1 MKTIGRPEA
10 MIEPDEPLSMSRQ
23 RTVQVLKRTSKHV
36 GVRIFLIGISLLY
49 LVPFYWMLNTA
60 LKSNAELAM
69 VPPTL
74 LPSSWEWGNFAT
86 ALTTIPFL
94 HYFLNTVIYTT
105 LVVIGAVCSNL
116 IVAYGFSCIE
126 WPGRDLVFYL
136 VLITIFIPF
145 PITIIPLFDLF
156 AWLHWINTLLPLV
169 VPAFLGSAF
178 YTFLLRQFLLQLPR
192 ELLDAA
198 RIDGAS
204 EWRILWQV
212 VMPMARPAL
221 VVVAILSG
229 IGAWN
234 DFMGPLI
241 YLQDDALHTLSIGL
255 QVFRSTH
262 DVQFNLLMAASI
274 MVILPIIIL
283 FFFCQRFF
291 IEGITSVGL
300 KKQ

>member
-1 MKTIGRPEA
+1 MKTMDKPTQQ
-10 MIEPDEPLSMSRQ
+10 SVQRQ
-23 RTVQVLKRTSKHV
+23 LKVIAFKRVSKNI
-36 GVRIFLIGISLLY
+36 GVRIFLISISLAY

-60 LKSNAELAM
+60 LKSNLELEII
-69 VPPTL
+69 PPTL
-74 LPSSWEWGNFAT
+74 LPSSWAWDNFAQ

-94 HYFLNTVIYTT
+94 RYFLNTIIYTT
-105 LVVIGAVCSNL
+105 LAVIGSVSSNL

-126 WPGRDLVFYL
+126 WPGRDQIFYL

-145 PITIIPLFDLF
+145 PIAIIPLFDLF

-169 VPAFLGSAF
+169 VPTFLGNAF
-178 YTFLLRQFLLQLPR
+178 YIFLLRQFLLQLPR

-212 VMPMARPAL
+212 VMPMAKPA
-221 VVVAILSG
+221 VGVVAILSA

-234 DFMGPLI
+234 DFIGPLI
-241 YLQDDALHTLSIGL
+241 YLQDDTLHTLSIGL

-274 MVILPIIIL
+274 MVIIPIIIL
-283 FFFCQRFF
+283 FFLCQRFF
-291 IEGITSVGL
+291 IEGITSVGI

>member
-1 MKTIGRPEA
+1 MKTISRSEK
-10 MIEPDEPLSMSRQ
+10 IVEHECKTLQRQ
-23 RTVQVLKRTSKHV
+23 RNAIAFKQTRKHI
-36 GVRIFLIGISLLY
+36 GVRILLISISLLY
-49 LVPFYWMLNTA
+49 LIPFYWMFNTA
-60 LKSNAELAM
+60 LKSNPELAIM
-69 VPPTL
+69 PPTL
-74 LPSSWEWGNFAT
+74 LPSSWEWNNFGK
-86 ALTTIPFL
+86 ALTMIPFL
-94 HYFLNTVIYTT
+94 HYFLNTIIYTT

-145 PITIIPLFDLF
+145 PIAIIPLFDLF
-156 AWLHWINTLLPLV
+156 AWLHWINTLLPLI

-178 YTFLLRQFLLQLPR
+178 YIFLLRQFLLQLPK

-204 EWRILWQV
+204 EWHILWLV

-221 VVVAILSG
+221 AVVAILSG
-229 IGAWN
+229 IAAWN

-241 YLQDDALHTLSIGL
+241 YLQDDNMHTLSIGL

-283 FFFCQRFF
+283 FFLCQRFF
-291 IEGITSVGL
+291 IEGITSVSI
-300 KKQ
+300 KK

>member
-1 MKTIGRPEA
+1 
-10 MIEPDEPLSMSRQ
+10 
-23 RTVQVLKRTSKHV
+23 
-36 GVRIFLIGISLLY
+36 
-49 LVPFYWMLNTA
+49 MLNTA
-60 LKSNAELAM
+60 LKSNPELAII
-69 VPPTL
+69 PPTL
-74 LPSSWEWGNFAT
+74 FPRSWEWDNFAK
-86 ALTTIPFL
+86 ALITIPFPR
-94 HYFLNTVIYTT
+94 YFLNTVIYTS
-105 LVVIGAVCSNL
+105 LVVIGAVCSNF

-126 WPGRDLVFYL
+126 WPGRDVVFYL

-145 PITIIPLFDLF
+145 PIAIIPLFDLF
-156 AWLHWINTLLPLV
+156 AWLHWINTLLPLI

-178 YTFLLRQFLLQLPR
+178 YIFLLRQFLLQLPK
-192 ELLDAA
+192 ELFEAA

-212 VMPMARPAL
+212 VMPMAKPAL
-221 VVVAILSG
+221 GVVAILSG

-241 YLQDDALHTLSIGL
+241 YLQDDNMHTLSIGL

-283 FFFCQRFF
+283 FFLCQRYF
-291 IEGITSVGL
+291 IEGITAVGL
-300 KKQ
+300 KK

>member
-1 MKTIGRPEA
+1 MMKTIGRPK
-10 MIEPDEPLSMSRQ
+10 MIIEPEVLSLHRQ
-23 RTVQVLKRTSKHV
+23 RKVIAFKRTSKHI
-36 GVRIFLIGISLLY
+36 GVRIFLVSISLLY

-60 LKSNAELAM
+60 LKSNPELA
-69 VPPTL
+69 VIPPTL
-74 LPSSWEWGNFAT
+74 LPHSWEWDNFT
-86 ALTTIPFL
+86 QALTTIPFL

-105 LVVIGAVCSNL
+105 LAVVGSVCSNL

-126 WPGRDLVFYL
+126 WPGRDMVFYL

-145 PITIIPLFDLF
+145 PIAIIPLFDLF

-169 VPAFLGSAF
+169 VPTFLGSAF
-178 YTFLLRQFLLQLPR
+178 YTFLLRQFLLRLPK

-212 VMPMARPAL
+212 VMPMAKPAL
-221 VVVAILSG
+221 GVVAILSA

-241 YLQDDALHTLSIGL
+241 YLQDDTLHTLSIGL

-274 MVILPIIIL
+274 MVILPIIVL
-283 FFFCQRFF
+283 FFLCQRFF
-291 IEGITSVGL
+291 IEGITSFGI

>member
-1 MKTIGRPEA
+1 MKVIGRSEKTVVHEHR
-10 MIEPDEPLSMSRQ
+10 ILQRQ
-23 RTVQVLKRTSKHV
+23 RNAIAFRWTRKHI
-36 GVRIFLIGISLLY
+36 GVRILLISISLLY
-49 LVPFYWMLNTA
+49 LIPFYWMFNTA
-60 LKSNAELAM
+60 LKSNPELAII
-69 VPPTL
+69 PPTL
-74 LPSSWEWGNFAT
+74 LPSSWEWNNFGK

-94 HYFLNTVIYTT
+94 HYFLNTIIYTT
-105 LVVIGAVCSNL
+105 LVVIGSVCSNL

-145 PITIIPLFDLF
+145 PIAIIPLFDLF
-156 AWLHWINTLLPLV
+156 AWLHWINTLLPLI

-178 YTFLLRQFLLQLPR
+178 YIFLLRQFLLQLPKD
-192 ELLDAA
+192 LLDAA

-204 EWRILWQV
+204 EWRILWLV

-221 VVVAILSG
+221 AVVAILSG
-229 IGAWN
+229 IAAWN

-241 YLQDDALHTLSIGL
+241 YLQDDNMHTLSIGL

-283 FFFCQRFF
+283 FFLCQRFF
-291 IEGITSVGL
+291 IEGITSVSI
-300 KKQ
+300 KK

>member
-1 MKTIGRPEA
+1 MKIIIDRSEKIGEH
-10 MIEPDEPLSMSRQ
+10 EHKVVQRQ
-23 RTVQVLKRTSKHV
+23 RNALAFKRTKKHI
-36 GVRIFLIGISLLY
+36 GARILLISISLLY
-49 LVPFYWMLNTA
+49 MVPFYWMLNTA
-60 LKSNAELAM
+60 LKSNPELAII
-69 VPPTL
+69 PPTL
-74 LPSSWEWGNFAT
+74 LPSSWEWNNFAK
-86 ALTTIPFL
+86 ALITIPFP
-94 HYFLNTVIYTT
+94 HYFLNTVIYTS
-105 LVVIGAVCSNL
+105 LVVVGAVCSNF

-126 WPGRDLVFYL
+126 WPGRDMIFYL

-145 PITIIPLFDLF
+145 PIAIIPLFDLF

-169 VPAFLGSAF
+169 VPPFLGSAF
-178 YTFLLRQFLLQLPR
+178 YIFLLRQFLLQLPK
-192 ELLDAA
+192 ELFEAA

-212 VMPMARPAL
+212 VMPMAKPAL
-221 VVVAILSG
+221 GVVAILSG

-241 YLQDDALHTLSIGL
+241 YLQDDSMHTLSIGL

-283 FFFCQRFF
+283 FFLCQRYF
-291 IEGITSVGL
+291 IEGITAVGV
-300 KKQ
+300 KK